1 MGKLD
6 NVVTADNKKRAWA
19 KVAQSV
25 SAVGETERDA
35 IAIKKEW
42 AGVKSL
48 VKKKAA
54 ERARET
60 RKTGGGTSSVKLAL
74 EEKIL
79 GMIGESLVGGVQG
92 GVETGDNS
100 CMQLLQQTQTDAMVD
115 LDFLPTQAGVATI
128 QVILPTQDIVPPHI
142 ELEVQQNNSEEDL
155 SLPQLI
161 SESILQPT
169 PVMTHSMR
177 T

>member
-1 MGKLD
+1 MEDNSAKRSKNFSKQELEVLVEEVVSRRKILMGKLD

-35 IAIKKEW
+35 IAIKKKM
-42 AGVKSL
+42 GRRKIPQ
-48 VKKKAA
+48 KKAA

-60 RKTGGGTSSVKLAL
+60 RKTGGGTSSVKLDAL

-92 GVETGDNS
+92 GVDTGDHS
-100 CMQLLQQTQTDAMVD
+100 CMQLLQQTQTGK
-115 LDFLPTQAGVATI
+115 LTSYC
-128 QVILPTQDIVPPHI
+128 H
-142 ELEVQQNNSEEDL
+142 
-155 SLPQLI
+155 
-161 SESILQPT
+161 
-169 PVMTHSMR
+169 
-177 T
+177 

>member
-1 MGKLD
+1 MEDNSAKRSKNFSKQELEVLVEEVVSRQRMLMGKLD

-35 IAIKKEW
+35 IAIKKKW
-42 AGVKSL
+42 ADVKSL

-54 ERARET
+54 ERTRET
-60 RKTGGGTSSVKLAL
+60 RKTGGGTSSVKLDPL

-92 GVETGDNS
+92 GVDTGDHS
-100 CMQLLQQTQTDAMVD
+100 CMQLLQQTQTGK
-115 LDFLPTQAGVATI
+115 LTSYC
-128 QVILPTQDIVPPHI
+128 H
-142 ELEVQQNNSEEDL
+142 
-155 SLPQLI
+155 
-161 SESILQPT
+161 
-169 PVMTHSMR
+169 
-177 T
+177 

>member
-1 MGKLD
+1 MEDNSAKRSKYFSKQELEVLVEEVVSRQRILMGKLD

-35 IAIKKEW
+35 IAIKKKW
-42 AGVKSL
+42 ADVKSL

-60 RKTGGGTSSVKLAL
+60 RKTGGGTSSVKLDAL

-92 GVETGDNS
+92 GVDTGDNS
-100 CMQLLQQTQTDAMVD
+100 CMQLLQQTQTGKLTSDC
-115 LDFLPTQAGVATI
+115 
-128 QVILPTQDIVPPHI
+128 H
-142 ELEVQQNNSEEDL
+142 
-155 SLPQLI
+155 
-161 SESILQPT
+161 
-169 PVMTHSMR
+169 
-177 T
+177 

>member
-1 MGKLD
+1 MEDNSAKRSKNFSKQELEVLVEEVVSRQRMLMGKLD

-35 IAIKKEW
+35 IAIKKKW
-42 AGVKSL
+42 ADVKSL

-54 ERARET
+54 ERTRET
-60 RKTGGGTSSVKLAL
+60 RKTGGGTSSVKLDAL

-92 GVETGDNS
+92 GVDTGDNS
-100 CMQLLQQTQTDAMVD
+100 CMQLLQQTQT
-115 LDFLPTQAGVATI
+115 GKR
-128 QVILPTQDIVPPHI
+128 
-142 ELEVQQNNSEEDL
+142 L
-155 SLPQLI
+155 SLTV
-161 SESILQPT
+161 SY
-169 PVMTHSMR
+169 
-177 T
+177 

>member
-1 MGKLD
+1 MEDNSAKRSKNFSKQELEVLVEEVVSRQRMLMGKLD

-35 IAIKKEW
+35 IAIKKKWED
-42 AGVKSL
+42 VKSL

-60 RKTGGGTSSVKLAL
+60 SKTGGGTSSVKLDAL

-92 GVETGDNS
+92 GVDTGDNS
-100 CMQLLQQTQTDAMVD
+100 CMQLLQQTQT
-115 LDFLPTQAGVATI
+115 GKR
-128 QVILPTQDIVPPHI
+128 
-142 ELEVQQNNSEEDL
+142 L
-155 SLPQLI
+155 SLTV
-161 SESILQPT
+161 SY
-169 PVMTHSMR
+169 
-177 T
+177 

>member
-1 MGKLD
+1 MEDNSAKRSKNFSKQELEVLVEEVVSRQRILMGKLD

-35 IAIKKEW
+35 IAIKKKWED
-42 AGVKSL
+42 VKSL

-60 RKTGGGTSSVKLAL
+60 RKTGGGTSSVKLDAL

-79 GMIGESLVGGVQG
+79 GMIGESLEEFKEGWTL
-92 GVETGDNS
+92 ETTAVCS
-100 CMQLLQQTQTDAMVD
+100 CYSRHKRVSS
-115 LDFLPTQAGVATI
+115 QATVT
-128 QVILPTQDIVPPHI
+128 
-142 ELEVQQNNSEEDL
+142 NC
-155 SLPQLI
+155 
-161 SESILQPT
+161 
-169 PVMTHSMR
+169 
-177 T
+177 

>member
-1 MGKLD
+1 MEDNSAKRSKNFSKQELEVLVEEVVSRQRILMGKLD

-35 IAIKKEW
+35 IAIKKKW
-42 AGVKSL
+42 ADVKSL

-54 ERARET
+54 ERTRET
-60 RKTGGGTSSVKLAL
+60 RKTGGGTSSVKLDAL

-92 GVETGDNS
+92 GVDTGDNS
-100 CMQLLQQTQTDAMVD
+100 CMQLLQQTQT
-115 LDFLPTQAGVATI
+115 GKR
-128 QVILPTQDIVPPHI
+128 
-142 ELEVQQNNSEEDL
+142 L
-155 SLPQLI
+155 SLTV
-161 SESILQPT
+161 SY
-169 PVMTHSMR
+169 
-177 T
+177 

>member
-1 MGKLD
+1 MEDNSAKRSKNFSKQELELLVEEVVSRRKILMGKLD

-35 IAIKKEW
+35 IAIKKKWED
-42 AGVKSL
+42 VKSL

-60 RKTGGGTSSVKLAL
+60 RKTGGGTSSPVKLDTL

-79 GMIGESLVGGVQG
+79 DMIGESLVGGVQG
-92 GVETGDNS
+92 GVDTGDHS
-100 CMQLLQQTQTDAMVD
+100 CMQLLQQTQTGK
-115 LDFLPTQAGVATI
+115 LTSYC
-128 QVILPTQDIVPPHI
+128 H
-142 ELEVQQNNSEEDL
+142 
-155 SLPQLI
+155 
-161 SESILQPT
+161 
-169 PVMTHSMR
+169 
-177 T
+177 

>member
-1 MGKLD
+1 MEDNSAKRSKYFSKQELEVLVEEVVSRQRILMGKLD

-35 IAIKKEW
+35 IAIKKKW
-42 AGVKSL
+42 ADVKSL

-54 ERARET
+54 ERTRET
-60 RKTGGGTSSVKLAL
+60 RKTGGGTSSVKLDAL

-92 GVETGDNS
+92 GVDTGDNS
-100 CMQLLQQTQTDAMVD
+100 CMQLLQQTQT
-115 LDFLPTQAGVATI
+115 GKR
-128 QVILPTQDIVPPHI
+128 
-142 ELEVQQNNSEEDL
+142 L
-155 SLPQLI
+155 SLTV
-161 SESILQPT
+161 SY
-169 PVMTHSMR
+169 
-177 T
+177 